1 MFKISD
7 KVVCVDDKFAKEDNA
22 FYYSLPVAGVVYVV
36 REVYWTTSHDIPV
49 VGICVTGVH
58 GKPCDETGLESG
70 FRAWRFRKLED
81 IKEEN
86 RKKQEE
92 PQPV

>member
-7 KVVCVDDKFAKEDNA
+7 KVVCVDDRLRFAPRLTYPRGFVE
-22 FYYSLPVAGVVYVV
+22 LGVVYVV
-36 REVYWTTSHDIPV
+36 RSVDYRPRGQLVQIV
-49 VGICVTGVH
+49 
-58 GKPCDETGLESG
+58 GKPAIGKRGSDIGYWSS
-70 FRAWRFRKLED
+70 RFRKLED

>member
-1 MFKISD
+1 MFNISD
-7 KVVCVDDKFAKEDNA
+7 KVVCVDDSEPWIGWDSWNEPLKR
-22 FYYSLPVAGVVYVV
+22 GRVYVI
-36 REVYWTTSHDIPV
+36 REVRTEGAKYGCLL
-49 VGICVTGVH
+49 VGIYGDVCPFTN
-58 GKPCDETGLESG
+58 EEFG
-70 FRAWRFRKLED
+70 FLQHRFRKLED